1 MDRHGRNSR
10 GLVSD
15 TAEKPP
21 LTPYRLRVLIVED
34 QPHMRELVRQALAR
48 HGIRHVYEAEE
59 GGAGLRMTVRVRP
72 EIVLC
77 DIHMEPVHGLDYLES
92 LRDFDNPAIARTP
105 VVFLTMDAAE
115 ETVMRSKRHAVSGY
129 LVKPTST
136 AKLREAI
143 NRILG
148 PVIP

>member
-1 MDRHGRNSR
+1 MREGNEQVDADAGQ
-10 GLVSD
+10 
-15 TAEKPP
+15 PP
-21 LTPYRLRVLIVED
+21 ALDRLRVLIIED
-34 QPHMRELVRQALAR
+34 QPHMRQLVRHTLLR
-48 HGIRHVYEAEE
+48 LGIRHVYEAEE

-77 DIHMEPVHGLDYLES
+77 DVHMEPVGGLGYLEN
-92 LRDFDNPAIARTP
+92 LRDFQNPEIALTP

-115 ETVMRSKRHAVSGY
+115 ETVMRSREHAVNGY

-136 AKLREAI
+136 ARLRDTI